1 MGELEHQGIFQNSAE
16 RYTRLTGGT
25 DSRPK
30 FQHQCHRV
38 GIPQVMEASFDQ
50 PRSANLAPVS
60 RWIQGA
66 V

>member
-1 MGELEHQGIFQNSAE
+1 MGELEHKGNFSDSTE
-16 RYTRLTGGT
+16 WYTRLTGRT
-25 DSRPK
+25 DSCSK

-38 GIPQVMEASFDQ
+38 GIPQDMEASFDQ
-50 PRSANLAPVS
+50 SRSANLAPVS